1 MTTVTIPSTTVA
13 SEAPPIQT
21 TTKAPFV
28 ATVTAKPS
36 TTTKLPPPLP
46 EPGCALAYDQQYTIG
61 DPEEGYRFGKFNYC
75 PKRHTLELLFINHKI
90 NCFIVNNI
98 FN

>member
-28 ATVTAKPS
+28 TITPKPS

-61 DPEEGYRFGKFNYC
+61 DPEEGYRFGKFNYF
-75 PKRHTLELLFINHKI
+75 PKRHTLGLLLINYKI
-90 NCFIVNNI
+90 N
-98 FN
+98 